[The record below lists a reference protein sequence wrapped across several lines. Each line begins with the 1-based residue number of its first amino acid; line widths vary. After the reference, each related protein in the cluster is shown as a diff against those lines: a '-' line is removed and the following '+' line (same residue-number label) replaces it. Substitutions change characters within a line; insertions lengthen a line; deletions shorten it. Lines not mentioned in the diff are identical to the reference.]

1 MPFGRARDLDMY
13 DICATECQ
21 IFVKYGINVLKK
33 IPHMARFKTICI
45 YHKAKLFLEA
55 TKTGSNW
62 PGVLNR
68 LVPCI

>member
-33 IPHMARFKTICI
+33 WRDLKLSACIIKPGQRLKLKFLI
-45 YHKAKLFLEA
+45 YHEIFL
-55 TKTGSNW
+55 
-62 PGVLNR
+62 LNFQHWMG
-68 LVPCI
+68 